1 MMMPRM
7 MKPITAMTLMIEKTN
22 SASPYPGRRVSE
34 INRNERRVR
43 EAHTLD
49 TEEVDHCDGNEE
61 DRDPD
66 CWVDVFRAF
75 PEANGDGCGDD
86 FERKRHEPQQS
97 VVPTHSETP
106 SRRQSQ

>member
-61 DRDPD
+61 DRDPNGRIN
-66 CWVDVFRAF
+66 VLRAF
-75 PEANGDGCGDD
+75 PETNGDRCSDD
-86 FERKRHEPQQS
+86 FEGKRNKPQQS